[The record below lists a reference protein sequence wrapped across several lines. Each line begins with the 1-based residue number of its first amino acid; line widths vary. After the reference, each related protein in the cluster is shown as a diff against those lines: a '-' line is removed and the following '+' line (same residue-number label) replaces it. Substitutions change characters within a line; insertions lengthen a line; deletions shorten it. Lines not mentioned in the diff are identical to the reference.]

1 MYCSDDATK
10 PLITPKTEG
19 YHDVVANPT
28 PAGNAEYCS
37 TGHRICGVRTKIS
50 NANGME
56 AVEFV
61 CCK

>member
-1 MYCSDDATK
+1 MFCIDDATK
-10 PLITPKTEG
+10 PLEIPKTDG
-19 YHDVVANPT
+19 YTDIYEASSVT
-28 PAGNAEYCS
+28 GSKMFCS

-50 NANGME
+50 NTLGLE

>member
-19 YHDVVANPT
+19 YHDVVPSSYPGNPKF
-28 PAGNAEYCS
+28 CS
-37 TGHRICGVRTKIS
+37 IGHRICGVRTQIS
-50 NANGME
+50 NANGLE